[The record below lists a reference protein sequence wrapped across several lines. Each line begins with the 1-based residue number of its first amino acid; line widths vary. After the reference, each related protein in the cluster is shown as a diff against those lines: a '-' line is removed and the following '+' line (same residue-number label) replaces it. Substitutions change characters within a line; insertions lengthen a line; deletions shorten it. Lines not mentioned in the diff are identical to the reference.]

1 MTRFSRT
8 TSVVRMLL
16 VALPPLL
23 PLSEAQAQDFD
34 ILEATIDGIHAAF
47 AAGELT
53 CTELVRGYRERIESY
68 DRQGP
73 AIHAVQTLNPRALAE
88 AERLD
93 AAFASSGLVG
103 PLHCVPML
111 VKDQVEVAGMPTTYG
126 SALFQDFIPERDGTV
141 VTKMK
146 EAGAIILGK
155 ATMGEFANGHAGSAF
170 GICRNVYAL
179 DRNPSGSSCG
189 SGIGMAANFATIAIG
204 EDTGGSVRGPAA
216 HTNTVGLRPTLPL
229 ISRFGMFLGN
239 PTRDTL
245 GPMTRTVRDAAI
257 LTDVLAGYDPNDPVT
272 AYSVGHIPET
282 YTAFLEENALE
293 GARLGVIR
301 TPMDSETEPESEDYS
316 RVKEVIDRAIDD
328 MASLGA
334 EIIDP
339 VEIPELIELLDQG
352 GSNHE
357 TEAAINA
364 YLDQHPDSPVTSLR
378 EIAVSDLV
386 TPRRLYSHLGALNR
400 STDDLE
406 YMRAMAARE
415 ELRQLLLHIMAE
427 NELDA
432 FVYATFDH
440 SPALIPH
447 DIMTNLDAEDEYS
460 KGSNRSLSP
469 AVGFPALSVP
479 AGFTSEGLPSGIEFL
494 GRPFTEG
501 ILFGFA
507 YAYEQRTM
515 HRRPPDLTPVLRRI
529 R

>member
-1 MTRFSRT
+1 
-8 TSVVRMLL
+8 
-16 VALPPLL
+16 
-23 PLSEAQAQDFD
+23 
-34 ILEATIDGIHAAF
+34 
-47 AAGELT
+47 
-53 CTELVRGYRERIESY
+53 
-68 DRQGP
+68 
-73 AIHAVQTLNPRALAE
+73 
-88 AERLD
+88 
-93 AAFASSGLVG
+93 
-103 PLHCVPML
+103 
-111 VKDQVEVAGMPTTYG
+111 
-126 SALFQDFIPERDGTV
+126 
-141 VTKMK
+141 
-146 EAGAIILGK
+146 
-155 ATMGEFANGHAGSAF
+155 
-170 GICRNVYAL
+170 
-179 DRNPSGSSCG
+179 
-189 SGIGMAANFATIAIG
+189 
-204 EDTGGSVRGPAA
+204 
-216 HTNTVGLRPTLPL
+216 
-229 ISRFGMFLGN
+229 MFLGN

-245 GPMTRTVRDAAI
+245 GLMTRIVRNAAI

-301 TPMDSETEPESEDYS
+301 TPMDSETEPESEDCS

-386 TPRRLYSHLGALNR
+386 APRRRYSHLGALTR

-406 YMRAMAARE
+406 YLRSMAARE

-440 SPALIPH
+440 SPALIPQ
-447 DIMTNLDAEDEYS
+447 DVMTNLDAEDEYS

-479 AGFTSEGLPSGIEFL
+479 AGFTSEGLPSGIELL

-501 ILFGFA
+501 MLFGFA

-515 HRRPPDLTPVLRRI
+515 HRQPPDLTPALTRI

>member
-1 MTRFSRT
+1 MFS
-8 TSVVRMLL
+8 
-16 VALPPLL
+16 
-23 PLSEAQAQDFD
+23 
-34 ILEATIDGIHAAF
+34 
-47 AAGELT
+47 
-53 CTELVRGYRERIESY
+53 
-68 DRQGP
+68 
-73 AIHAVQTLNPRALAE
+73 
-88 AERLD
+88 
-93 AAFASSGLVG
+93 
-103 PLHCVPML
+103 
-111 VKDQVEVAGMPTTYG
+111 
-126 SALFQDFIPERDGTV
+126 
-141 VTKMK
+141 
-146 EAGAIILGK
+146 
-155 ATMGEFANGHAGSAF
+155 
-170 GICRNVYAL
+170 
-179 DRNPSGSSCG
+179 
-189 SGIGMAANFATIAIG
+189 
-204 EDTGGSVRGPAA
+204 
-216 HTNTVGLRPTLPL
+216 
-229 ISRFGMFLGN
+229 GN

-282 YTAFLEENALE
+282 YTTFLEENALE

-316 RVKEVIDRAIDD
+316 RVKGVIDRTVDD

-357 TEAAINA
+357 TEATINA

-386 TPRRLYSHLGALNR
+386 TPRRRYSHLGALNR

-406 YMRAMAARE
+406 YLRSMAARE

-440 SPALIPH
+440 SPALIPQ
-447 DIMTNLDAEDEYS
+447 DVMTNLDAEDEYS

-469 AVGFPALSVP
+469 AMGFPALSVP

-501 ILFGFA
+501 LLFGFG

-515 HRRPPDLTPVLRRI
+515 HPRPPDLTPALTRTR
-529 R
+529 